1 MNRFQHRPI
10 TRHEAL
16 APFSRDHY
24 LGLVRARHLI
34 KAADADAVARRK
46 AIAEFI
52 DGFDHEIAEHFDDEE
67 RLLVDLLDEAH
78 RERLIAEHRALRES
92 ADHARQLR
100 KQVDPDPETLRQIGQ
115 ALDDHIRWEERE
127 LFQHIQSTLSEAQLR
142 VLQGHTAPIEQSRPR
157 QTGAHGSRSPE

>member
-1 MNRFQHRPI
+1 MPRYVHPPL

-24 LGLVRARHLI
+24 IGLVRAHHLI
-34 KAADADAVARRK
+34 KSADADAVARRK

-52 DGFDHEIAEHFDDEE
+52 DGFDHEIADHFDDEE
-67 RLLVDLLDEAH
+67 RLLIDLLDAAH
-78 RERLIAEHRALRES
+78 RKRLIAEHRTLREL
-92 ADHARQLR
+92 ADQARQLR
-100 KQVDPDPETLRQIGQ
+100 HQVDPDPERVRQIGQ
-115 ALDDHIRWEERE
+115 AFDDHIRWEERE